1 MPRGP
6 KGVPVLAAAACGRQC
21 ERWIYERD
29 FKDAL
34 SPAST
39 SRQSSGLTSR
49 RLPSANDK
57 RLLNS
62 FPNVG
67 NKLLVA

>member
-1 MPRGP
+1 MPQGP
-6 KGVPVLAAAACGRQC
+6 KGVLVLVAAASGRQC
-21 ERWIYERD
+21 ERWVYERD

-39 SRQSSGLTSR
+39 SRQSSGLTYR

-57 RLLNS
+57 CLFNTFL
-62 FPNVG
+62 NVG
-67 NKLLVA
+67 NKFLVA